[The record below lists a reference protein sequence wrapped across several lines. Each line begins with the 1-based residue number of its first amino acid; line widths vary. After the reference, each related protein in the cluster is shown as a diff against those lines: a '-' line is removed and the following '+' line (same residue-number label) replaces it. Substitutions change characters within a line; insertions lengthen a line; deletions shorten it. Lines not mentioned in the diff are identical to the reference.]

1 MRKIK
6 EVVQFISNLKLRT
19 KLLLSYLLIVLLTIL
34 PTGFYF
40 IQKNTRTALEYTD
53 EITENSFK
61 QLLSNVENEWKKN
74 LLNAVNLSNES
85 MMKSYLASDANKN
98 KDESEK
104 YLAYQRILISIKPKL
119 DLLEIGGDS
128 VVFFTNNP
136 YLFAGPYIQGIN
148 KKQEIPH
155 YEDIVKNKGE
165 MTISEPVIVG
175 GEYKVPFLGIL
186 PQINQSIISIIRMDI
201 PESKMFNLIEKEG
214 ENKQIFIL
222 NQYNKIITSTERKL
236 IGTSAENLPFIHRK
250 LLEANY
256 VFVENNKKED
266 GTKIYSS
273 KVNITGIA
281 GNIRVISIISTNK
294 MLADIKDNIK
304 FSILVI
310 FGVVIVASILIVII
324 SNTLTKRIEKLAQNM
339 SGIRDGNFEVYVD
352 SENKDEIGEL
362 TRSFRNMISRINQL
376 IEQVYVADSKIKEL
390 NIQNKEAKLMALYS
404 QINPHFLFNTLESIR
419 MNLLRRGERE
429 VAGIVR
435 DFAMLV
441 RKSLNWSDN
450 SITLRNE
457 IELLECYLNIQKFR
471 FKDKLSYEIQAEEEL
486 LKGMVPKFT
495 LQPIVEN
502 AIIHGLEEKKES
514 GHVRVVVERA
524 EEKIRISVEDDGVG
538 MDEESLKRLQVEIS
552 YQGSSKKGEG
562 HQSVG
567 LNNVNQRLILNYGEE
582 YRMAVESRKDEGTRV
597 TVYLPLDTAYMEGSN
612 V

>member
-6 EVVQFISNLKLRT
+6 EMIQFISNLKLRT
-19 KLLLSYLLIVLLTIL
+19 KLLLSYLLIILLTII
-34 PTGFYF
+34 PTGFYL
-40 IQKNTRTALEYTD
+40 IQKNTRTALEYTN

-98 KDESEK
+98 EDESEK

-128 VVFFTNNP
+128 VVFFSNNP
-136 YLFAGPYIQGIN
+136 YLFAGPYIQRIN

-165 MTISEPVIVG
+165 MTISESVMTS
-175 GEYKVPFLGIL
+175 GEYKVPFLGLL
-186 PQINQSIISIIRMDI
+186 PQVNKNITSIIRMDI

-214 ENKQIFIL
+214 ESKQIYII
-222 NQYNKIITSTERKL
+222 NQYNNIITSTERQL
-236 IGTSAENLPFIHRK
+236 IGTSAENLSFIHKK
-250 LLEANY
+250 LLEADY
-256 VFVENNKKED
+256 IFEENNKKGK

-273 KVNITGIA
+273 KVDITGIA
-281 GNIRVISIISTNK
+281 GNIRVISVISTNK
-294 MLADIKDNIK
+294 MLADIKDNVR

-310 FGVVIVASILIVII
+310 LGIVIVASILIVVI
-324 SNTLTKRIEKLAQNM
+324 SNTLTKRIEILAENM

-362 TRSFRNMISRINQL
+362 TRSFKNMINRINQL

-429 VAGIVR
+429 VAGIIR
-435 DFAMLV
+435 DFAILI

-450 SITLRNE
+450 IITLKNE
-457 IELLECYLNIQKFR
+457 IDLLECYLNIQKFR
-471 FKDKLSYEIQAEEEL
+471 FKDKLSYEILAEEEL
-486 LKGMVPKFT
+486 LQGMVPKFT

-502 AIIHGLEEKKES
+502 AIIHGLEEKK
-514 GHVRVVVERA
+514 GAGTVRIIVGRA
-524 EEKIRISVEDDGVG
+524 EEKIRILVEDDGVG
-538 MDEESLKRLQVEIS
+538 IEEEGLRRLQEEIS
-552 YQGSSKKGEG
+552 YHSSTKEGES

-567 LNNVNQRLILNYGEE
+567 LYNVNQRLILNYGEE
-582 YRMAVESRKDEGTRV
+582 YRMAIESKKNEGTRV
-597 TVYLPLDTAYMEGSN
+597 TVYLPLDTAFKEGT
-612 V
+612 